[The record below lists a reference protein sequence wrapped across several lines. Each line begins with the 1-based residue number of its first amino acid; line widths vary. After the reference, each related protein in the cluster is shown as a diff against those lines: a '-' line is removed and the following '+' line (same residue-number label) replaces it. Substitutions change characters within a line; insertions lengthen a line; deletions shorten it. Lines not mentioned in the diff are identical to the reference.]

1 MVVVVALTVLRAHAA
16 ATAGA
21 APAPTV
27 NPDAGTAAAPASDA
41 RLAWVNPARCLASCA
56 FDPSAH
62 LRRLDDK
69 GAPSPR
75 GKLRA
80 DADAAAALADLLAA
94 AREAGHKMRINSAY
108 RSYREQARVFR
119 TMKERGRAARPGHSE
134 HQLGTAIDLK
144 LPTTAAIDW
153 LSEHAFEFGF
163 ALSYPPGKQR
173 LTGYRPE
180 PWHVRFVGNAV
191 AGELHRHGWTLE
203 ELFRARPELGES
215 GTCGDCPAAI
225 SRKACGAV
233 TVTGVCQGTVLT
245 WCYDGALAAVDCAV
259 SEQACGAAT
268 GDAPAD
274 CQPPQASAA
283 PAVTRE

>member
-1 MVVVVALTVLRAHAA
+1 MLLACGRAVADV
-16 ATAGA
+16 
-21 APAPTV
+21 APAPAV
-27 NPDAGTAAAPASDA
+27 GHDAGTASAAPADA
-41 RLAWVNPARCLASCA
+41 PLAWVNPARCLASCA
-56 FDPSAH
+56 FDPGAR
-62 LRRLDDK
+62 LQRLDDK
-69 GAPSPR
+69 GASSPR
-75 GKLRA
+75 GKLRV
-80 DADAAAALADLLAA
+80 DADAAAALANLLAA

-153 LSEHAFEFGF
+153 LGAHAFEHGF

-173 LTGYRPE
+173 VTGYRPE
-180 PWHVRFVGNAV
+180 PWHVRFVGNEIA
-191 AGELHRHGWTLE
+191 AELHRRGWTLE

-215 GTCGDCPAAI
+215 GACGDCPAAI
-225 SRKACGAV
+225 SRKTCGAI
-233 TVTGVCQGTVLT
+233 TAAGVCQGSVLT

-268 GDAPAD
+268 GGRPAD
-274 CQPPQASAA
+274 CEARPPDADT
-283 PAVTRE
+283 AVTRE